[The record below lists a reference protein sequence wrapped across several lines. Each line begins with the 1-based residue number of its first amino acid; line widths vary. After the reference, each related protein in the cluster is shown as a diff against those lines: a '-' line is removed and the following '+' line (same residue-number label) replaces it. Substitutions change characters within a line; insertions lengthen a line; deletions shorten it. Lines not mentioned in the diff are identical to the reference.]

1 MKIELNLT
9 DEQYSYLVKL
19 LDDRGDDLFEIEG
32 EQSEEFKIVDNILRQ
47 VTEQYHLQNK

>member
-1 MKIELNLT
+1 MKIELELD
-9 DEQYSYLVKL
+9 DEQYSYLIKL
-19 LDDRGDDLFEIEG
+19 LDDKSDDLFEVEG